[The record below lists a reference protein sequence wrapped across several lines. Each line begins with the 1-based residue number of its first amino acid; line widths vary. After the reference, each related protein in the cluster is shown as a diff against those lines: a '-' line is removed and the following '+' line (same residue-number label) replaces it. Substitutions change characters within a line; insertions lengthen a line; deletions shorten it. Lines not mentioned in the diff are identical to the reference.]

1 MKILEYPFDS
11 EYILKKKK
19 SLRKELMNA
28 DLYDVEHRIPVKIAV
43 LGGSTTHDIV
53 TILELF
59 LLNAGIAPAFYE
71 SEYAMYWQDVMFDN
85 PELVAFAPDLI
96 FIHTSFRNIKG
107 LPTVRN
113 TKEEVDILLEQTIQH
128 YEAMWDCIEEKYH
141 CSVIQNNFE
150 APFYRLLG
158 NKDVVDYRGAG
169 NFVHRLNEKF
179 YEYAQTHNNFY
190 INDINYMAACYGLQK
205 WSDPFYWHMYK
216 YAVAVPAIPE
226 FAYNL
231 ANIIKAIYG
240 KNKKALVLDL
250 DNTLWGG
257 IVGDDGADGIEI
269 GQETSV
275 AQLYSEFQ
283 SYIKAHKDLGV
294 VLTVNS
300 KNEEEN
306 ALAGLSRP
314 DSVLRPD
321 DFVVIKANWEPKDR
335 NLTAIADELNLGADS
350 MVFVD
355 DNPAERHI
363 VSEMV
368 KGAAVP
374 EIGAPEQYIQRID
387 RGGYFE
393 VINLSEDDLKRNEM
407 YMENAKRSRLQASFA
422 DYTEYLLSLE
432 MKAEIMPFSPVYMSR
447 IAQLT
452 NKSNQFNLTTK
463 RCSQAEL
470 EAWAA
475 DENYITLYGKL
486 EDKFGDNG
494 VVSVVFGH
502 MDKADKSVFH
512 LDLWL
517 MSCRVLKRDME
528 FAMMDVLAE
537 KCLERGV
544 NSIYGYYY
552 PTAKN
557 KMVKDFYGLQGFE
570 KMSEDEAGNAVWKF
584 DLAAGYEAKNKV
596 IAVNEN
602 TRRYNNDQRRSI

>member
-447 IAQLT
+447 IAHLT

>member
-19 SLRKELMNA
+19 SIRKEFMNA

-53 TILELF
+53 TTLELF
-59 LLNAGIAPAFYE
+59 LLNAGIAPVFYE

-85 PELVAFAPDLI
+85 PELVEFAPDLI

-113 TKEEVDILLEQTIQH
+113 TKEEVDILLEQTVQH
-128 YEAMWDCIEEKYH
+128 YELMWTRIEEKYH
-141 CSVIQNNFE
+141 CPVIQNNFE

-190 INDINYMAACYGLQK
+190 INDINYMSACYGLQK

-216 YAVAVPAIPE
+216 YALAVPAIPE

-306 ALAGLSRP
+306 ALAGLNRP
-314 DSVLRPD
+314 DSVLKPD

-335 NLTAIADELNLGADS
+335 NLTAIAVELNLGADS

-387 RGGYFE
+387 RSGYFE

-502 MDKADKSVFH
+502 MDVADKSVFH

-528 FAMMDVLAE
+528 FAMMDVLTE

-544 NSIYGYYY
+544 SSIYGYYY

-584 DLAAGYEAKNKV
+584 DLAAGYEVKNKV
-596 IAVNEN
+596 IAVNEK
-602 TRRYNNDQRRSI
+602 

>member
-19 SLRKELMNA
+19 SIRKELMNA
-28 DLYDVEHRIPVKIAV
+28 DLYDVEHRVPVKIAV

-53 TILELF
+53 TTLELF
-59 LLNAGIAPAFYE
+59 LLNAGIAPVFYE

-85 PELVAFAPDLI
+85 PELVEFAPDLM

-113 TKEEVDILLEQTIQH
+113 TKEEVDVLLEQTFQH
-128 YEAMWDCIEEKYH
+128 YEAMWAKIEHTYH
-141 CSVIQNNFE
+141 CPIIQNNFE
-150 APFYRLLG
+150 SPFYRLLG
-158 NKDVVDYRGAG
+158 NKDVADYRGAG

-190 INDINYMAACYGLQK
+190 INDINYMAACYGLQN

-306 ALAGLSRP
+306 ALAGLNRP

-335 NLTAIADELNLGADS
+335 NLTTIAEELNLGVDS

-374 EIGAPEQYIQRID
+374 EIGAPEQYIQHID

-470 EAWAA
+470 EAWSA

-502 MDKADKSVFH
+502 MDEADKSVFH
-512 LDLWL
+512 IDLWL

-528 FAMMDVLAE
+528 FAMMDALAE
-537 KCLERGV
+537 KCLACGV
-544 NSIYGYYY
+544 SSIYGYYY

-570 KMSEDEAGNAVWKF
+570 KVSEDEAGNAVWKF
-584 DLAAGYEAKNKV
+584 DLAAGYEVKNKV
-596 IAVNEN
+596 IAVNEK
-602 TRRYNNDQRRSI
+602 